1 MRKEELKQHRQMLLS
16 LRRRLTGEINSIVED
31 VVTDLH
37 APNEP
42 LEAPSEAVDKSLVLQ
57 ETEEGILSQV
67 RDALER
73 IDQGAF
79 GTCSECGQDIPA
91 GRLEAI
97 PYTPWCVACARKME
111 SLQRT

>member
-1 MRKEELKQHRQMLLS
+1 MRKAELASFRELL
-16 LRRRLTGEINSIVED
+16 LNRRRRLSGEINSIVED
-31 VVTDLH
+31 VVTDHH

-57 ETEEGILSQV
+57 ETEEGILTQV

-73 IDQGAF
+73 IEEGTF
-79 GTCSECGQDIPA
+79 GKCRECGQPIPA

-97 PYTPWCVACARKME
+97 PYTPWCVECAKKLE
-111 SLQRT
+111 QLP